1 VPQIATTDDKKPTEK
16 GVSPG
21 VHIAATADEM
31 AHTTPKP
38 GTQASHR
45 TAWVTDPLGSKAAP
59 EGFGAFASR
68 SPFAVFSV
76 GSNIGAFWFSLA
88 QAQLAANVETIRKL
102 AVTRDWRERLEI
114 RSSFVRDN
122 LARMSEGVTRSAEL
136 ANELV
141 SNVRR

>member
-16 GVSPG
+16 AVNPG
-21 VHIAATADEM
+21 VHVAAAADEM
-31 AHTTPKP
+31 TRTAPRP
-38 GTQASHR
+38 AASAKA
-45 TAWVTDPLGSKAAP
+45 AWVTDPLGSKAAP

-68 SPFAVFSV
+68 SPFAIFSV

-88 QAQLAANVETIRKL
+88 QAQLAANVETMGKL

-122 LARMSEGVTRSAEL
+122 LARMSEGVARSADL

-141 SNVRR
+141 SSVRR